1 MTQPSEQ
8 SHAPQA
14 VDRGDDE
21 LIAVTALDCRFPG
34 APDTESFWDLLAAGR
49 SGLTRQTEQEL
60 AESGLS
66 ARLRR
71 NPAHVPVSGL
81 IDGQDLF
88 DPEPF
93 GLTDPEAALMDPQ
106 QRLFLEACGRAL
118 ERAGHG
124 SGAGAGAVGVFAGAA
139 HSDYLTRHLVRR
151 YADSAADPVGSLQ
164 AAISGV
170 GDYLPLHVA
179 HRLALTGPAISVGT
193 ACSTS
198 LVAVHLAAQSLLA
211 GECDTALAGGSSL
224 IVPQGR
230 GYLHVPDGIFSVDG
244 RVRPFS
250 AEGTG
255 IVHSQGV
262 GVAVLRRLADALADG
277 DPVLAVLHGSAVNN
291 DGGDR
296 TGFTAPSPRGQAR
309 AISEALTLAG
319 VTPSMISYVEA
330 HGTATRLGDVVEL
343 AALKKVFGEDGP
355 AWCALGSVK
364 SNIGHANSA
373 AGIAGFAKTVLAL
386 HHGVLP
392 PSLGALPLNPDL
404 ELDNSPFTV
413 PHRADPWPGP
423 RYAGVSSF
431 GIGGTNCHAVL
442 GSAPQRTAAPADG
455 RPQLVLLSAHR
466 DDALER
472 LADVTAAALD
482 QPDVDAADA
491 AYTLHTGRGEQPHRT
506 AAVLGETPADTT
518 RKLVPGD
525 TNRTPVPAESTRV
538 LGPGDTSRAL
548 LAAPRRAVPP
558 TRPRIVF
565 AFPGGGA
572 QYPGMGR
579 ELLDDEPEFARTV
592 EECAA
597 LFDARA
603 EGPGPGLASLIA
615 ADRSDE
621 AAGRLLRDPV
631 HGLPALFTV
640 SLATARTLRHW
651 GVEADAL
658 IGHSLGEY
666 AAAVAAGALRLADAV
681 TLVEVRSRGMSRTAG
696 GGAMLTVALPEDQVV
711 KLLGDHPDLDLAAVN
726 APRSCVVSGPVA
738 AVTVLERR
746 LAADGTHTARLHL
759 DAAAH
764 SRLVDPVLPELRAAA
779 EAIAPS
785 TPAVPLATTLTGQ
798 LLLTPP
804 GAEHWVP
811 HLRSVVRFS
820 DALTTALGT
829 GPVAV
834 VQVGPGG
841 GLLQLVRQ
849 HGAAN
854 VVATLPTLPGRDDH
868 RGARAA
874 LLTAAGELWTHGVR
888 LDPDALHRPGR
899 RRIALPGLP
908 VDRRRLWIDEP
919 ADTRPGHAPVPY
931 ETTAEPDEEEP
942 FQVPVW
948 HRTPPVDAPRQVEGR
963 WLVEGHPDSPLLI
976 EVREELA
983 AAGARLVTLAQAA
996 AEPSLPCTGM
1006 ILIDT
1011 HGDDG
1016 DGGTPPQASADP
1028 AGRVTESVLRYAAL
1042 ARSAAPWAGTGFLL
1056 HVSVGAHH
1064 VESGDRPTPEGAAGL
1079 AVPRVLA
1086 QEFPGLRWRS
1096 LDLAAGP
1103 ARAEDVRRVCAEAG
1117 ALASGGPSGLE
1128 TAGRGGHRWVRGVTP
1143 WHPSAPES
1151 ARHGG
1156 TAVVIGGLGDVGMAL
1171 AAHLARNG
1179 WRIVVTGRDG
1189 LPLDPAPGSPQAER
1203 AEAIRQ
1209 LREDGVELDVR
1220 AVDAADPDATAALL
1234 RNVSQRYG
1242 RLDLVVH
1249 AAGVVASAA
1258 VAPLRAVERDTV
1270 RAHTRAKV
1278 SGAIALRSALRGLPD
1293 ELRPETVLL
1302 MSSATTFVG
1311 GLGLAPYAAANR
1323 FLDALAERENVRE
1336 NIRDDAQ
1343 RESSGGRP
1351 GGTRWISVAWD
1362 GWRIG
1367 PGGTERVVASRHSI
1381 GLRDGMRSVD
1391 RLLHL
1396 AQDGRAPASLAV
1408 SPADLARRTAGVPTV
1423 APSRE
1428 PSDGTPPQGTSA
1440 PRGAAEEVLAALWSE
1455 LLGFPVTDRDADF
1468 FALGGHSLLAT
1479 RMLARL
1485 RDERGAGLRLQ
1496 DLLARP
1502 TVAALAPLIP
1512 APGGA
1517 ADQGGGRPQVP
1528 AAARSDAPPQT
1539 GTTTPAPELTGSA
1552 GEFPLTR
1559 VQHAYWVGG
1568 SGGYRLGDVP
1578 CSFHLEYDCPGLDTA
1593 RYEEAWNRVIARH
1606 PMLRAV
1612 VSPEGRNRVLDR
1624 VPRYRIRVQDLSALD
1639 EERRV
1644 QKLDQI
1650 RARMVR
1656 REPRPGRWPLIDIR
1670 AARLPGDVVRLFVN
1684 VDVLVCD
1691 TASYLIWD
1699 RELCALYQDLEL
1711 RLPPVRTTFAECVA
1725 ALERRAKSPERARAA
1740 AYWRARIDSLPGAPA
1755 LPLRAPEAAST
1766 RPRFGRRSARIEPDD
1781 WASLKAEAARRG
1793 LTPTAVLLAAYGDAL
1808 ADWSAQDRFS
1818 LTLTLFDRPSDLPGA
1833 DEVVGD
1839 FTSLMLHTVDRSH
1852 DACFADAAARAQR
1865 SLFEDLDHREFS
1877 ALELLAEKS
1886 TRTGRTESV
1895 PVVFTSALGLSG
1907 PLGGGHDLDWAGTAV
1922 HGVSSTPQTWLDHQ
1936 VLEQHGAL
1944 LLQWDVLESELPADE
1959 ADRAFASYAAR
1970 VRHLARDPA
1979 AWETASRP
1987 PGSTGPSGRR
1997 ITPAA
2002 PELRA
2007 ETPQSKRR
2015 PAGSA
2020 LLNHRDATDGDT
2032 EDLDTALLLRDGNN
2046 DRPLFLV
2053 HPSGGDVLCYGE
2065 LAGLLTDGRRVV
2077 ALTDPALTGGTA
2089 AEDIAGMADRYLAAL
2104 RPYQAR
2110 GPYLLGGWSMGGTLA
2125 HAMACELERRG
2136 ERTDLLLMIDSNVPD
2151 RITPLG
2157 GARPDEDEAIA
2168 AVRYLRS
2175 LEAFLDMDLGLGE
2188 TDAVRLLDA
2197 PSPQARIAVA
2207 ARLREAGLVGPR
2219 ETAEVRLG
2227 VFERHLRALGDHKA
2241 GRLTDPDTRLLLFRA
2256 TQPSPSNAGV
2266 GMGVD
2271 DAPDLAC
2278 LGWRPHVSGPVDDV
2292 PVDGHHYSLLT
2303 GPAAAR
2309 IAALT
2314 DRALKDT

>member
-1 MTQPSEQ
+1 MTQSPEQSYPSER
-8 SHAPQA
+8 SYPSRA

-49 SGLTRQTEQEL
+49 SGLARQTEQEL
-60 AESGLS
+60 AESGVP

-71 NPAHVPVSGL
+71 NPAYVPVSGL

-93 GLTDPEAALMDPQ
+93 GLTDAEAALMDPQ
-106 QRLFLEACGRAL
+106 QRLFLEACWRVL

-124 SGAGAGAVGVFAGAA
+124 SGVGAGAVGVFAGAA
-139 HSDYLTRHLVRR
+139 HSDYLTRHLARR
-151 YADSAADPVGSLQ
+151 YTDSATDPVGSLQ

-230 GYLHVPDGIFSVDG
+230 GYLHVPDGIFSTDG

-250 AEGTG
+250 AEGSG

-296 TGFTAPSPRGQAR
+296 TAFTAPSPRGQAR
-309 AISEALTLAG
+309 AISEALALAG
-319 VTPSMISYVEA
+319 VTPRMISYVEA

-343 AALKKVFGEDGP
+343 AALKKVFGERGP

-373 AGIAGFAKTVLAL
+373 AGIAGFAKAVLAL

-404 ELDNSPFTV
+404 EFENSPFTV
-413 PHRADPWPGP
+413 PLRADPWAGP

-431 GIGGTNCHAVL
+431 GIGGTNCHVVL
-442 GSAPQRTAAPADG
+442 GSAPQRAMAPADG

-472 LADVTAAALD
+472 LAAATATALD
-482 QPDVDAADA
+482 RPDVDTADA
-491 AYTLHTGRGEQPHRT
+491 AYTLHTGRGEHSHRT
-506 AAVLGETPADTT
+506 AAVLGETPGA
-518 RKLVPGD
+518 LV
-525 TNRTPVPAESTRV
+525 S
-538 LGPGDTSRAL
+538 
-548 LAAPRRAVPP
+548 APRRAVPP

-579 ELLDDEPEFARTV
+579 ELLDEEAEFARTI

-597 LFDARA
+597 LFDGR
-603 EGPGPGLASLIA
+603 GDGTGPGLVPLLA
-615 ADRSDE
+615 ADLSDE
-621 AAGRLLRDPV
+621 AAVRLLRDPV

-640 SLATARTLRHW
+640 SLATARTLRSW
-651 GVEADAL
+651 GIEADAL

-666 AAAVAAGALRLADAV
+666 AAAVAAGALRLEDAV
-681 TLVEVRSRGMSRTAG
+681 ALVEVRSRGMSRTAG

-711 KLLGDHPDLDLAAVN
+711 KVLGDHPDLDLAAVN
-726 APRSCVVSGPVA
+726 APRSCVVSGPVE

-746 LAADGTHTARLHL
+746 LAAESVHTARLHL

-764 SRLVDPVLPELRAAA
+764 SRLVDPVLPALRAAA
-779 EAIAPS
+779 EATVPS
-785 TPAVPLATTLTGQ
+785 VPAVPLATTLTGQ

-829 GPVAV
+829 GGAVV
-834 VQVGPGG
+834 VQVGPGS

-854 VVATLPTLPGRDDH
+854 VVATLPTVPGRDER

-899 RRIALPGLP
+899 RRIALPGVP
-908 VDRRRLWIDEP
+908 FDRRRLWIDEP
-919 ADTRPGHAPVPY
+919 DDLRPGHSPVPY
-931 ETTAEPDEEEP
+931 TSAAEPDEEEP
-942 FQVPVW
+942 FQVPAW
-948 HRTPPVDAPRQVEGR
+948 HRTPPVDTPPRLEGR
-963 WLVEGHPDSPLLI
+963 WLLEGHQESTLLSK
-976 EVREELA
+976 VREELT
-983 AAGARLVTLAQAA
+983 AAGASPVTLAQAA
-996 AEPSLPCTGM
+996 AEPSLPCAGL
-1006 ILIDT
+1006 ILVDT
-1011 HGDDG
+1011 HDEDADG
-1016 DGGTPPQASADP
+1016 SADPEASAD
-1028 AGRVTESVLRYAAL
+1028 RVTESVLRYARL
-1042 ARSAAPWAGTGFLL
+1042 ARAAAPWAGSACLL

-1064 VESGDRPTPEGAAGL
+1064 VESGDRPVPEGAASL

-1086 QEFPGLRWRS
+1086 QEFPGLRWRT
-1096 LDLAAGP
+1096 LDLPAGP
-1103 ARAEDVRRVCAEAG
+1103 VRGEAVRRVCTEAG
-1117 ALASGGPSGLE
+1117 SLASGEPSGVE
-1128 TAGRGGHRWVRGVTP
+1128 AAYRGGHRWVRGVTP
-1143 WHPSAPES
+1143 WRPAAPEG
-1151 ARHGG
+1151 ARDRG

-1171 AAHLARNG
+1171 SAHLVRGG
-1179 WRIVVTGRDG
+1179 WRVVVTGRDG
-1189 LPLDPAPGSPQAER
+1189 LPSDPTPGTPQAER
-1203 AEAIRQ
+1203 ADVLRR
-1209 LREDGVELDVR
+1209 LREEGVELDVR

-1234 RNVSQRYG
+1234 RTVSQRYG

-1258 VAPLRAVERDTV
+1258 VAPLRAVEPETV
-1270 RAHTRAKV
+1270 RAHARAKV
-1278 SGAIALRSALRGLPD
+1278 SAAMALRSAIRGLPD
-1293 ELRPETVLL
+1293 DLRPVSVLL

-1323 FLDALAERENVRE
+1323 FLDALAEREDAERE
-1336 NIRDDAQ
+1336 DAEQEAVGRRD
-1343 RESSGGRP
+1343 
-1351 GGTRWISVAWD
+1351 GTRWISVAWD

-1391 RLLHL
+1391 RLLRL
-1396 AQDGRAPASLAV
+1396 AEEGRAPASLAV
-1408 SPADLARRTAGVPTV
+1408 SPASLAGRTAGVATV
-1423 APSRE
+1423 APGGRA
-1428 PSDGTPPQGTSA
+1428 PGGTPQQGGSA
-1440 PRGAAEEVLAALWSE
+1440 PRGAAEELLAALWSE
-1455 LLGFPVTDRDADF
+1455 LLGFPVTDRDTDF

-1485 RDERGAGLRLQ
+1485 RDERGAELRLQ
-1496 DLLARP
+1496 DLLTRP

-1512 APGGA
+1512 APGAPA
-1517 ADQGGGRPQVP
+1517 ADPGGDDEPHVP
-1528 AAARSDAPPQT
+1528 AV
-1539 GTTTPAPELTGSA
+1539 APESEIPTAPKQPTAAA

-1578 CSFHLEYDCPGLDTA
+1578 CSFHLEYDCPGLDTV

-1612 VSPEGRNRVLDR
+1612 ISPEGRNRVLDR
-1624 VPRYRIRVQDLSALD
+1624 VPRYRIRVQDLSALG
-1639 EERRV
+1639 EQERAH
-1644 QKLDQI
+1644 KLEQI
-1650 RARMVR
+1650 RTRLVR
-1656 REPRPGRWPLIDIR
+1656 REPRPGRWPLVDIR

-1699 RELCALYQDLEL
+1699 RELCALYRDPEL
-1711 RLPPVRTTFAECVA
+1711 QLPPVRTTFAECVA
-1725 ALERRAKSPERARAA
+1725 VLEQRAESPERARAA
-1740 AYWRARIDSLPGAPA
+1740 AYWRARIDSTPGAPA
-1755 LPLRAPEAAST
+1755 LPLRPPAADA
-1766 RPRFGRRSARIEPDD
+1766 RPRFGRRSARLEPDD

-1808 ADWSAQDRFS
+1808 ADWSGQDRFA

-1852 DACFADAAARAQR
+1852 DTSFADAAARAQR
-1865 SLFEDLDHREFS
+1865 ALFEDLDHREFS

-1907 PLGGGHDLDWAGTAV
+1907 PLGGGHDLDWAGTPV
-1922 HGVSSTPQTWLDHQ
+1922 YGVSSTPQTWLDHQ

-1959 ADRAFASYAAR
+1959 ADRAFASYVTR
-1970 VRHLARDPA
+1970 VRHLAQSRA
-1979 AWETASRP
+1979 AWEADARRQP
-1987 PGSTGPSGRR
+1987 TGP
-1997 ITPAA
+1997 
-2002 PELRA
+2002 
-2007 ETPQSKRR
+2007 
-2015 PAGSA
+2015 A
-2020 LLNHRDATDGDT
+2020 LLNSRDDRDGRHDLD
-2032 EDLDTALLLRDGNN
+2032 DLDTALLLRDGNT

-2065 LAGLLTDGRRVV
+2065 LAGLLTDGRPVV
-2077 ALTDPALTGGTA
+2077 ALADPALTGGTA

-2104 RPYQAR
+2104 RPYQAN

-2125 HAMACELERRG
+2125 HAMACALEQRG

-2151 RITPLG
+2151 RIRPLG
-2157 GARPDEDEAIA
+2157 GAGPDEDGTIA

-2175 LEAFLDMDLGLGE
+2175 LEAFLDMDLGLGADE
-2188 TDAVRLLDA
+2188 AQRLLRTPSADA
-2197 PSPQARIAVA
+2197 RSVVA
-2207 ARLREAGLVGPR
+2207 ARLREAGLIGAR

-2271 DAPDLAC
+2271 DAFDLEC
-2278 LGWRPHVSGPVDDV
+2278 LGWRPHVSGWVDDV
-2292 PVDGHHYSLLT
+2292 AVDGHHYSLLT

-2314 DRALKDT
+2314 DRALAAVSAGPSFPNRSDTSDMESSQKQR

>member
-1 MTQPSEQ
+1 MNEPTTEQ
-8 SHAPQA
+8 SYAPGA
-14 VDRGDDE
+14 ADRAAQDE

-34 APDTESFWDLLAAGR
+34 APDTEAFWDLLVAGR
-49 SGLTRQTEQEL
+49 SGLTRHTEQEL
-60 AESGLS
+60 AEGGLPG
-66 ARLRR
+66 RLRR
-71 NPAHVPVSGL
+71 SPAHVPVSGV
-81 IDGQDLF
+81 IEGQDLF

-93 GLTDPEAALMDPQ
+93 GLTDAEAALMDPQ
-106 QRLFLEACGRAL
+106 QRLFLEACLRAL

-124 SGAGAGAVGVFAGAA
+124 GGAGAGAVGVFAGSA
-139 HSDYLTRHLVRR
+139 HSDYLTRNLARR

-179 HRLALTGPAISVGT
+179 HRLALTGPALAVGT

-244 RVRPFS
+244 QVRTFS

-262 GVAVLRRLADALADG
+262 GVTVLRRLADALADG

-291 DGGDR
+291 DGADR

-309 AISEALTLAG
+309 AISEALALAG
-319 VTPSMISYVEA
+319 VTPDMVSYVEA

-343 AALKKVFGEDGP
+343 AALKTVFGQNGP

-364 SNIGHANSA
+364 SNIGHANAA

-392 PSLGALPLNPDL
+392 ASLGALPLNPDL
-404 ELDNSPFTV
+404 DLENSPFTV
-413 PHRADPWPGP
+413 PHQAGEWAGLRH
-423 RYAGVSSF
+423 AGVSSF
-431 GIGGTNCHAVL
+431 GIGGTNCHVVL
-442 GSAPQRTAAPADG
+442 GSAPRRAVASADR
-455 RPQLVLLSAHR
+455 RPQLALFSAHR

-472 LADVTAAALD
+472 LADATAAALE
-482 QPDVDAADA
+482 QPGADAADA
-491 AYTLHTGRGEQPHRT
+491 AYTLHTGRSERSHR
-506 AAVLGETPADTT
+506 AAAIIGD
-518 RKLVPGD
+518 RPGD
-525 TNRTPVPAESTRV
+525 TLRAF
-538 LGPGDTSRAL
+538 TS
-548 LAAPRRAVPP
+548 APRRTVPP
-558 TRPRIVF
+558 TRPRVVL

-592 EECAA
+592 AECAA
-597 LFDARA
+597 LFDAR
-603 EGPGPGLASLIA
+603 GDGRGSGLGALLA
-615 ADRSDE
+615 AAPSDE
-621 AAGRLLRDPV
+621 SAGRLLRDPV
-631 HGLPALFTV
+631 YGLPALFTV
-640 SLATARTLRHW
+640 SLATARTLRSW
-651 GVEADAL
+651 GIEPDAL
-658 IGHSLGEY
+658 VGHSLGEY
-666 AAAVAAGALRLADAV
+666 AAAVAAGALRLSDAA
-681 TLVEVRSRGMSRTAG
+681 TLVDVRSRGMSRTAG
-696 GGAMLTVALPEDQVV
+696 GGVMLSVALPEDETV

-738 AVTVLERR
+738 AVVALERD
-746 LAADGTHTARLHL
+746 LTADGVHSARLHL

-779 EAIAPS
+779 EATLPG

-798 LLLTPP
+798 LLLSPP
-804 GAEHWVP
+804 GADHWVP

-829 GPVAV
+829 GPAVV
-834 VQVGPGG
+834 VQVGPGS

-854 VVATLPTLPGRDDH
+854 VVATLPTFPGREDS

-874 LLTAAGELWTHGVR
+874 LLTAAGELWTHGVS
-888 LDPDALHRPGR
+888 LDPEAIHRPGR

-908 VDRRRLWIDEP
+908 FERRRLWIDPPEE
-919 ADTRPGHAPVPY
+919 TRPGAPMPY
-931 ETTAEPDEEEP
+931 APAEPDEEEP

-948 HRTPPVDAPRQVEGR
+948 HRTPPVDAFGRLEGR
-963 WLVEGHPDSPLLI
+963 WLVDGYADSPLLSA
-976 EVREELA
+976 VREELT
-983 AAGARLVTLAQAA
+983 AAGAHPVTLAEAA
-996 AEPSLPCTGM
+996 AEPALPCAGIVM
-1006 ILIDT
+1006 VDAE
-1011 HGDDG
+1011 GADG
-1016 DGGTPPQASADP
+1016 DGVDVPADAGHGADARVEGADGEAAKGDTGHERAYQADLSDRAELSDRAAASELAGREATAGLSARAASADP
-1028 AGRVTESVLRYAAL
+1028 ARRVADSVLGYSRVAQA
-1042 ARSAAPWAGTGFLL
+1042 AAPWAATACLL
-1056 HVSVGAHH
+1056 HVSAGAQH
-1064 VESGDRPTPEGAAGL
+1064 VESADRPAPDGAAGL

-1086 QEFPGLRWRS
+1086 QEFPGLRWRT
-1096 LDLAAGP
+1096 LDLPAGP
-1103 ARAEDVRRVCAEAG
+1103 VRAQDVRSVCEEAA
-1117 ALASGGPSGLE
+1117 ALTGGGPSGLE
-1128 TAGRGGHRWVRGVTP
+1128 AAYRGGHRWVRGITP
-1143 WHPSAPES
+1143 WQPPEPEPEL
-1151 ARHGG
+1151 RGD
-1156 TAVVIGGLGDVGMAL
+1156 TAVVIGGLGDVGLAL
-1171 AAHLARNG
+1171 AAHLARG
-1179 WRIVVTGRDG
+1179 SWRVVVTGRDG
-1189 LPLDPAPGSPQAER
+1189 LPADPVPGSPSAER
-1203 AEAIRQ
+1203 AEAVRR
-1209 LREDGVELDVR
+1209 LREDGIELDVR

-1234 RNVSQRYG
+1234 REVAQQYG
-1242 RLDLVVH
+1242 PLGLIVH

-1258 VAPLRAVERDTV
+1258 VTPLRAVAEETV
-1270 RAHTRAKV
+1270 RDHARAKV
-1278 SGAIALRSALRGLPD
+1278 TGAMALRSALRGLPD
-1293 ELRPETVLL
+1293 ELRPAHVLL

-1323 FLDALAERENVRE
+1323 FLDALAERE
-1336 NIRDDAQ
+1336 DAE
-1343 RESSGGRP
+1343 RA
-1351 GGTRWISVAWD
+1351 GGTRWVSVAWD

-1367 PGGTERVVASRHSI
+1367 SGGTERVVASRHSI

-1391 RLLHL
+1391 RLLAL
-1396 AQDGRAPASLAV
+1396 AGQGRAPASLAV
-1408 SPADLARRTAGVPTV
+1408 SPADLAARTAGTATVVPGR
-1423 APSRE
+1423 RE
-1428 PSDGTPPQGTSA
+1428 TADGTPGQGA
-1440 PRGAAEEVLAALWSE
+1440 PALQGVAEELLAGLWSE
-1455 LLGFPVTDRDADF
+1455 LLGFPVADRDADF

-1485 RDERGAGLRLQ
+1485 RDERGVVLRLQ

-1502 TVAALAPLIP
+1502 TVAALAQLMPVSS
-1512 APGGA
+1512 A
-1517 ADQGGGRPQVP
+1517 
-1528 AAARSDAPPQT
+1528 APPGS
-1539 GTTTPAPELTGSA
+1539 GTRIEETAPVDAGEQPVADS

-1612 VSPEGRNRVLDR
+1612 ISPEGRNRVLDR
-1624 VPRYRIRVQDLSALD
+1624 VPRYRIRVQDLTGQSEDQRA
-1639 EERRV
+1639 R
-1644 QKLDQI
+1644 KLEQI
-1650 RARMVR
+1650 RARLVR
-1656 REPRPGRWPLIDIR
+1656 REPRPGRWPLVDIR
-1670 AARLPGDVVRLFVN
+1670 AARLPGDIVRLFVN

-1699 RELCALYQDLEL
+1699 RELRALYEKPEHQ
-1711 RLPPVRTTFAECVA
+1711 LPPVRTTFEECVA
-1725 ALERRAKSPERARAA
+1725 ALERRAGSPERARAA
-1740 AYWRARIDSLPGAPA
+1740 AYWRARIDALPGAPA
-1755 LPLRAPEAAST
+1755 LPLST
-1766 RPRFGRRSARIEPDD
+1766 AQGEERPRFGRRSAQLEPGD

-1808 ADWSAQDRFS
+1808 ADWSGQDRFS
-1818 LTLTLFDRPSDLPGA
+1818 LTLTLFDRPSGLPGA

-1839 FTSLMLHTVDRSH
+1839 FTSLMLHTVDRSSENS
-1852 DACFADAAARAQR
+1852 FASAAARAQR
-1865 SLFEDLDHREFS
+1865 TLFEDLDHREFS

-1886 TRTGRTESV
+1886 VRTGRTESV

-1907 PLGGGHDLDWAGTAV
+1907 PLGGGHDLDWVGTPV

-1944 LLQWDVLESELPADE
+1944 LLQWDVLESELSADE
-1959 ADRAFASYAAR
+1959 ADRVFAEYVAHLR
-1970 VRHLARDPA
+1970 RLARGEAAWEELREPKTGAADPA
-1979 AWETASRP
+1979 AHAR
-1987 PGSTGPSGRR
+1987 G
-1997 ITPAA
+1997 
-2002 PELRA
+2002 
-2007 ETPQSKRR
+2007 
-2015 PAGSA
+2015 AGGGA
-2020 LLNHRDATDGDT
+2020 DVDA
-2032 EDLDTALLLRDGNN
+2032 ALLLREGNS
-2046 DRPLFLV
+2046 DRPLFLI

-2065 LAGLLTDGRRVV
+2065 LAGLLTDGRPVV
-2077 ALTDPALTGGTA
+2077 ALTDPALTGGVGA
-2089 AEDIAGMADRYLAAL
+2089 QDIAGMADQYLAAI
-2104 RPYQAR
+2104 RSYQSG

-2136 ERTDLLLMIDSNVPD
+2136 ERTDLLVMIDSNVPD
-2151 RITPLG
+2151 RIRSLG
-2157 GARPDEDEAIA
+2157 GAGPDEDRAIA

-2188 TDAVRLLDA
+2188 DEARRLLA
-2197 PSPQARIAVA
+2197 KPSPDARSAVA

-2219 ETAEVRLG
+2219 ETADVRLET
-2227 VFERHLRALGDHKA
+2227 FERHLRALGDHQA
-2241 GRLTDPDTRLLLFRA
+2241 GQLASSDTRLLLFRA
-2256 TQPSPSNAGV
+2256 AQPSPSNAGV

-2271 DAPDLAC
+2271 DAPDLDC
-2278 LGWRPHVSGPVDDV
+2278 LGWRPHVPGPVEEV
-2292 PVDGHHYSLLT
+2292 SVDGHHYSLLT

-2314 DRALKDT
+2314 DRALAAVTAGRHQRR

>member
-1 MTQPSEQ
+1 MTQSPEQSCPSEQ
-8 SHAPQA
+8 SYPSRA

-60 AESGLS
+60 AESGLP

-93 GLTDPEAALMDPQ
+93 GLTDAEAALMDPQ
-106 QRLFLEACGRAL
+106 QRLFLEACWRAL

-124 SGAGAGAVGVFAGAA
+124 SGVGAGAVGVFAGAA
-139 HSDYLTRHLVRR
+139 HSDYLTRHLARR

-198 LVAVHLAAQSLLA
+198 LVAIHLAAQSLLA

-230 GYLHVPDGIFSVDG
+230 GYLHVPDGIFSADG

-309 AISEALTLAG
+309 AISEALALAG
-319 VTPSMISYVEA
+319 VTPRTISYVEA

-343 AALKKVFGEDGP
+343 AALKRVFGENGP

-404 ELDNSPFTV
+404 ELENSPFTV
-413 PHRADPWPGP
+413 PHHADSWAGP

-431 GIGGTNCHAVL
+431 GIGGTNCHVVL
-442 GSAPQRTAAPADG
+442 GSAPQRTMAPADH

-472 LADVTAAALD
+472 LTGATATALD
-482 QPDVDAADA
+482 QPDVDTADA
-491 AYTLHTGRGEQPHRT
+491 AYTLHTGRGEQAHRA
-506 AAVLGETPADTT
+506 AAVLGETP
-518 RKLVPGD
+518 GD
-525 TNRTPVPAESTRV
+525 TH
-538 LGPGDTSRAL
+538 RAL
-548 LAAPRRAVPP
+548 ASASRRAVPP

-579 ELLDDEPEFARTV
+579 ELLTEEPEFARTV
-592 EECAA
+592 EECAK
-597 LFDARA
+597 LFD
-603 EGPGPGLASLIA
+603 GHGDGTGPGLVPLLA
-615 ADRSDE
+615 ADPSDE
-621 AAGRLLRDPV
+621 DAGKLLRDPV
-631 HGLPALFTV
+631 NGLPALFTV
-640 SLATARTLRHW
+640 SLATARTLLSW
-651 GVEADAL
+651 GIEADAL

-666 AAAVAAGALRLADAV
+666 AAAVASGALRLADAV
-681 TLVEVRSRGMSRTAG
+681 TLVDVRSRGMSRTAG

-726 APRSCVVSGPVA
+726 APRSCVVSGPA
-738 AVTVLERR
+738 EAVTALERR
-746 LAADGTHTARLHL
+746 LAAESVHTARLHL

-764 SRLVDPVLPELRAAA
+764 SRLVDPVLPALRAAA
-779 EAIAPS
+779 EATVP
-785 TPAVPLATTLTGQ
+785 TVPAVPLATTLTGQ

-804 GAEHWVP
+804 GPEHWVP

-829 GPVAV
+829 GPAIV
-834 VQVGPGG
+834 VQAGPGS

-854 VVATLPTLPGRDDH
+854 VVATLPTVPGRDER

-874 LLTAAGELWTHGVR
+874 LLTTAGELWTHGIR
-888 LDPDALHRPGR
+888 LAPEALHRPGR

-908 VDRRRLWIDEP
+908 FDRRRLWIDEP
-919 ADTRPGHAPVPY
+919 DDVRPGHTPMPY
-931 ETTAEPDEEEP
+931 AIAAEPDEEEP

-948 HRTPPVDAPRQVEGR
+948 HRTPPVDAPERLEGR
-963 WLVEGHPDSPLLI
+963 WLVEGDPDSPLLSK
-976 EVREELA
+976 VREELA
-983 AAGARLVTLAQAA
+983 AAGARPVTLAQAA
-996 AEPSLPCTGM
+996 AEPSLPCVG
-1006 ILIDT
+1006 LVLVDT
-1011 HGDDG
+1011 HDEDGEHTDDRAHEE
-1016 DGGTPPQASADP
+1016 ASADP
-1028 AGRVTESVLRYAAL
+1028 ADRVTESVLRYARL
-1042 ARSAAPWAGTGFLL
+1042 ARAAAPWAGSARLL

-1064 VESGDRPTPEGAAGL
+1064 VESGDRPIPEGAASL

-1086 QEFPGLRWRS
+1086 QEFPGLRWRT
-1096 LDLAAGP
+1096 LDLPAGP
-1103 ARAEDVRRVCAEAG
+1103 ARGEDARKVCVEAA
-1117 ALASGGPSGLE
+1117 ALAHGEPSGVE
-1128 TAGRGGHRWVRGVTP
+1128 AAYRGGHRWVRGVTP
-1143 WHPSAPES
+1143 WHPTASER
-1151 ARHGG
+1151 ARPGG

-1171 AAHLARNG
+1171 SAHLVRNG
-1179 WRIVVTGRDG
+1179 WRVIVTGRDG
-1189 LPLDPAPGSPQAER
+1189 LPSDPVPGTPQAER
-1203 AEAIRQ
+1203 AGAVRR

-1234 RNVSQRYG
+1234 RTVSQQYG
-1242 RLDLVVH
+1242 PLDLVVH

-1258 VAPLRAVERDTV
+1258 VAPLRAVEEETV
-1270 RAHTRAKV
+1270 RAHARAKV
-1278 SGAIALRSALRGLPD
+1278 SAAMALRSALRGLPD
-1293 ELRPETVLL
+1293 DLRPANVLL

-1323 FLDALAERENVRE
+1323 FLDALAERE
-1336 NIRDDAQ
+1336 DAE
-1343 RESSGGRP
+1343 RKGSGE
-1351 GGTRWISVAWD
+1351 RWTSVAWD

-1391 RLLHL
+1391 RLLSL
-1396 AQDGRAPASLAV
+1396 AEEGRAPASLAV
-1408 SPADLARRTAGVPTV
+1408 SPADLAGRTADVPTV
-1423 APSRE
+1423 APGRE
-1428 PSDGTPPQGTSA
+1428 ASGGTSQQAGSA

-1485 RDERGAGLRLQ
+1485 RDERGAELRLQ
-1496 DLLARP
+1496 DLLTRP
-1502 TVAALAPLIP
+1502 TVAALAPLIS

-1517 ADQGGGRPQVP
+1517 ADPGGDEPE
-1528 AAARSDAPPQT
+1528 
-1539 GTTTPAPELTGSA
+1539 TPAVPPETETRTAPRQPTGAVS
-1552 GEFPLTR
+1552 EFPLTR

-1612 VSPEGRNRVLDR
+1612 ISPEGRNRVLDR
-1624 VPRYRIRVQDLSALD
+1624 VPRYRIRVQDLSGLG
-1639 EERRV
+1639 EEERV
-1644 QKLDQI
+1644 QKLEQI
-1650 RARMVR
+1650 RTRLVR
-1656 REPRPGRWPLIDIR
+1656 REPRPGRWPLVDIR

-1699 RELCALYQDLEL
+1699 RELCALYRDPEL
-1711 RLPPVRTTFAECVA
+1711 QLPPVRTTFAECVA
-1725 ALERRAKSPERARAA
+1725 ALEQRADSPERARAA

-1755 LPLRAPEAAST
+1755 LPLRAPEADT
-1766 RPRFGRRSARIEPDD
+1766 RPRFGRRSARLEPDD

-1808 ADWSAQDRFS
+1808 ADWSGQDRFA

-1852 DACFADAAARAQR
+1852 DTSFADAATRAQR

-1886 TRTGRTESV
+1886 TRTGHTESV

-1907 PLGGGHDLDWAGTAV
+1907 PLGGGHDLDWAGTPV
-1922 HGVSSTPQTWLDHQ
+1922 YGVSSTPQTWLDHQ

-1944 LLQWDVLESELPADE
+1944 LLQWDVLESELPTDE
-1959 ADRAFASYAAR
+1959 ADRAFTSYVAR
-1970 VRHLARDPA
+1970 IRHLAQSPA
-1979 AWETASRP
+1979 AWEADARRSAGAEPGGRQAPAALEHRAATQP
-1987 PGSTGPSGRR
+1987 PRRQPTGP
-1997 ITPAA
+1997 AF
-2002 PELRA
+2002 
-2007 ETPQSKRR
+2007 
-2015 PAGSA
+2015 
-2020 LLNHRDATDGDT
+2020 LNSPD
-2032 EDLDTALLLRDGNN
+2032 DLDTALLLRDGNT

-2065 LAGLLTDGRRVV
+2065 LARLLMDGRRVV
-2077 ALTDPALTGGTA
+2077 ALADPALTGGTA
-2089 AEDIAGMADRYLAAL
+2089 AEDIAGLADQYLAAL
-2104 RPYQAR
+2104 RPYQAN

-2157 GARPDEDEAIA
+2157 GAGPDEDATIA

-2175 LEAFLDMDLGLGE
+2175 LEAFLDMDLGLGADE
-2188 TDAVRLLDA
+2188 AVQLLRT
-2197 PSPQARIAVA
+2197 PSPAARSVVA

-2241 GRLTDPDTRLLLFRA
+2241 GRLADPDTRLLLFRA
-2256 TQPSPSNAGV
+2256 TRPSPSNAGV

-2278 LGWRPHVSGPVDDV
+2278 LGWLPHVSGPVDEV
-2292 PVDGHHYSLLT
+2292 GVDGHHYSLLT

-2314 DRALKDT
+2314 DRALAAVSAGPPETS

>member
-1 MTQPSEQ
+1 MTQSPEQSCPSEQ
-8 SHAPQA
+8 SYPSRA

-34 APDTESFWDLLAAGR
+34 APDTESFWDLLATGR
-49 SGLTRQTEQEL
+49 GGLTRQTEQEL
-60 AESGLS
+60 AESGLP

-93 GLTDPEAALMDPQ
+93 GLTDAEAAVMDPQ
-106 QRLFLEACGRAL
+106 QRLFLEACWRAL

-124 SGAGAGAVGVFAGAA
+124 SGVGAGAVGVFAGAA
-139 HSDYLTRHLVRR
+139 HSDYLTRHLARR
-151 YADSAADPVGSLQ
+151 YANSAADPVGSLQ
-164 AAISGV
+164 AAIAGV

-179 HRLALTGPAISVGT
+179 HRLALTGPALSVGT

-309 AISEALTLAG
+309 AISEALALAG
-319 VTPSMISYVEA
+319 VTPRMISYVEA

-343 AALKKVFGEDGP
+343 AALKKVFGETGP

-404 ELDNSPFTV
+404 ELENSPFTV
-413 PHRADPWPGP
+413 PHRADSWAGP

-431 GIGGTNCHAVL
+431 GIGGTNCHVVL
-442 GSAPQRTAAPADG
+442 GSAPKRTMAPADG

-466 DDALER
+466 DDALEG
-472 LADVTAAALD
+472 LADATATALD
-482 QPDVDAADA
+482 QPDVDTADA
-491 AYTLHTGRGEQPHRT
+491 AYTLHTGRGEQAHRT
-506 AAVLGETPADTT
+506 AAVLGETP
-518 RKLVPGD
+518 GD
-525 TNRTPVPAESTRV
+525 THR
-538 LGPGDTSRAL
+538 L
-548 LAAPRRAVPP
+548 LASAPRRAVPP

-579 ELLDDEPEFARTV
+579 ELLAEEAEFARTV

-597 LFDARA
+597 LFDGR
-603 EGPGPGLASLIA
+603 GDGTGPGLVPLLA
-615 ADRSDE
+615 AAPSDE
-621 AAGRLLRDPV
+621 EAARLLRDPV

-640 SLATARTLRHW
+640 SLATARTLRAW
-651 GVEADAL
+651 GIEADAL

-666 AAAVAAGALRLADAV
+666 TAAVAAGALRLTDAV
-681 TLVEVRSRGMSRTAG
+681 ALVDVRSRGMSRTAG

-711 KLLGDHPDLDLAAVN
+711 KLLGDRPELDLAAVN
-726 APRSCVVSGPVA
+726 APRSCVVSGPA
-738 AVTVLERR
+738 EAVTVLERR
-746 LAADGTHTARLHL
+746 LAAESIHTARLHL

-764 SRLVDPVLPELRAAA
+764 SRLVDPVLPALRAAA
-779 EAIAPS
+779 ETTVPGV
-785 TPAVPLATTLTGQ
+785 PAVPLATTLTGQ

-804 GAEHWVP
+804 GADHWVP

-829 GPVAV
+829 GPAVV
-834 VQVGPGG
+834 VQVGPGS

-854 VVATLPTLPGRDDH
+854 VVATLPTVPGRDER

-888 LDPDALHRPGR
+888 LDPEALHRPGR

-908 VDRRRLWIDEP
+908 FDRRRLWIDEP
-919 ADTRPGHAPVPY
+919 EDVRPGHSPVPY
-931 ETTAEPDEEEP
+931 ASAAEPDEEEP

-948 HRTPPVDAPRQVEGR
+948 HRTPPADAPPRLEGR
-963 WLVEGHPDSPLLI
+963 WLVEGDPDSPLLSKVC
-976 EVREELA
+976 EQLA
-983 AAGARLVTLAQAA
+983 AAGARPVTLAQAA
-996 AEPSLPCTGM
+996 AEPSLPCAG
-1006 ILIDT
+1006 LVLVDT
-1011 HGDDG
+1011 YGEDDRVH
-1016 DGGTPPQASADP
+1016 QEAFADP
-1028 AGRVTESVLRYAAL
+1028 ADRVTESVLRYARL
-1042 ARSAAPWAGTGFLL
+1042 ARAAAPWAGNACLL

-1064 VESGDRPTPEGAAGL
+1064 VESGDRPIPEGAASL

-1086 QEFPGLRWRS
+1086 QEFPGLRWRT
-1096 LDLAAGP
+1096 LDLPTGP
-1103 ARAEDVRRVCAEAG
+1103 VRGEDVRRVCAEAG
-1117 ALASGGPSGLE
+1117 ALASGEPSGVE
-1128 TAGRGGHRWVRGVTP
+1128 AAYRGGHRWVRGVTP
-1143 WHPSAPES
+1143 WHPTASEQ
-1151 ARHGG
+1151 ARDGG

-1171 AAHLARNG
+1171 SAHLVRNG
-1179 WRIVVTGRDG
+1179 WRVVVTGRDG
-1189 LPLDPAPGSPQAER
+1189 LPCDPVPGTPQADR
-1203 AEAIRQ
+1203 AEAVRR

-1220 AVDAADPDATAALL
+1220 AVDAADADATAVLL
-1234 RNVSQRYG
+1234 RTVSQQYG
-1242 RLDLVVH
+1242 PLDLVVH

-1258 VAPLRAVERDTV
+1258 VAPLRAVEQETV
-1270 RAHTRAKV
+1270 RAHARAKV
-1278 SGAIALRSALRGLPD
+1278 SAAMALRSALHGLPD
-1293 ELRPETVLL
+1293 DLHPANVLL

-1323 FLDALAERENVRE
+1323 FLDALAERE
-1336 NIRDDAQ
+1336 DAE
-1343 RESSGGRP
+1343 RKDSGE
-1351 GGTRWISVAWD
+1351 RWISVAWD

-1391 RLLHL
+1391 RLLSL
-1396 AQDGRAPASLAV
+1396 AEEGRAPACLAV
-1408 SPADLARRTAGVPTV
+1408 SPADLAGRTAGVPTV
-1423 APSRE
+1423 APGRE
-1428 PSDGTPPQGTSA
+1428 SPGGTPQQGGSA

-1485 RDERGAGLRLQ
+1485 RDERGAELRLQ
-1496 DLLARP
+1496 DLLTRP

-1517 ADQGGGRPQVP
+1517 ADPGGDDEPEVP
-1528 AAARSDAPPQT
+1528 AVPPEAETRTAPKQPT
-1539 GTTTPAPELTGSA
+1539 GAA

-1612 VSPEGRNRVLDR
+1612 ISPEGRNRVLDR
-1624 VPRYRIRVQDLSALD
+1624 VPRYRIRVQDLSALGE
-1639 EERRV
+1639 EERAH
-1644 QKLDQI
+1644 KLEQI
-1650 RARMVR
+1650 RTRLVR
-1656 REPRPGRWPLIDIR
+1656 REPRPGRWPLVDIR
-1670 AARLPGDVVRLFVN
+1670 AARLPGDIVRLFVN

-1699 RELCALYQDLEL
+1699 RELCALYRDPEL

-1725 ALERRAKSPERARAA
+1725 ALEQRAESPERARAA
-1740 AYWRARIDSLPGAPA
+1740 AYWRARIDSVPGAPA
-1755 LPLRAPEAAST
+1755 LPLRAPEPDT
-1766 RPRFGRRSARIEPDD
+1766 RPRFGRRSARLEPDD

-1808 ADWSAQDRFS
+1808 ADWSGQDRFA

-1839 FTSLMLHTVDRSH
+1839 FTSLMLHTVDRSN
-1852 DACFADAAARAQR
+1852 DTCFADAATRAQR

-1922 HGVSSTPQTWLDHQ
+1922 YGVSSTPQTWLDHQ

-1959 ADRAFASYAAR
+1959 ADRAFASYVAR
-1970 VRHLARDPA
+1970 IRRLAQSQA
-1979 AWETASRP
+1979 AWEADTRRQAGAE
-1987 PGSTGPSGRR
+1987 PGGRQA
-1997 ITPAA
+1997 PAA
-2002 PELRA
+2002 PERRA
-2007 ETPQSKRR
+2007 ATQPPRR
-2015 PAGSA
+2015 QPAGPA
-2020 LLNHRDATDGDT
+2020 LLNSAD
-2032 EDLDTALLLRDGNN
+2032 DLDIALLLRDGNT

-2065 LAGLLTDGRRVV
+2065 LAKPLTDGRRVV
-2077 ALTDPALTGGTA
+2077 ALADPALTGGTA
-2089 AEDIAGMADRYLAAL
+2089 AEDIAGMAEQYLAAL
-2104 RPYQAR
+2104 RPYQAN

-2157 GARPDEDEAIA
+2157 GAGPDEDAAIA

-2175 LEAFLDMDLGLGE
+2175 LEAFLDMDLGLGQDE
-2188 TDAVRLLDA
+2188 AARLLRT
-2197 PSPQARIAVA
+2197 PSRAARSVVA

-2219 ETAEVRLG
+2219 ETAEVRLR

-2241 GRLTDPDTRLLLFRA
+2241 GRLADPGTRLLMFRA

-2278 LGWRPHVSGPVDDV
+2278 LGWRPHVSGPVDEV
-2292 PVDGHHYSLLT
+2292 AVDGHHYSLLT

-2314 DRALKDT
+2314 DRALAAVSAGPLQNS